1 MDFMIIGRK
10 EKRKEGA
17 VEREKEKERKIL
29 KVKLSEYLVTGQGI
43 NNFGLPKVNKKK
55 NKGKKKK
62 YKLNTITVF

>member
-17 VEREKEKERKIL
+17 VEREKEKKRKIL

-55 NKGKKKK
+55 TKAKKR
-62 YKLNTITVF
+62 NTNSTQ